1 MTFFP
6 DLNKFAKFCD
16 IYISYQTFGTK
27 LGTMF
32 TAARQ
37 TSQGTQRCYTA
48 CQIPEEPSNNLNI
61 NDFDDDYGNYNA
73 FTPRINRNFNAVN
86 FFDQSID
93 NLPANLEYLYL
104 GWEFNHH
111 LHYLPPNL
119 LILDISK
126 CKMTNLFD
134 LSNINQNTTI
144 IKSVPNSTSSSLFNV
159 INESDITKGIIHC
172 LYITLKNYFYNVILL
187 QNHRYKIIFR
197 NNLIILA
204 GYFTYKYLINIITKE
219 WDNH

>member
-1 MTFFP
+1 MRYNLENQCKTRELYIEGNKHL
-6 DLNKFAKFCD
+6 DNQILNLMKYYDKIIFSSDFNQP
-16 IYISYQTFGTK
+16 IT
-27 LGTMF
+27 
-32 TAARQ
+32 
-37 TSQGTQRCYTA
+37 
-48 CQIPEEPSNNLNI
+48 QIPANI
-61 NDFDDDYGNYNA
+61 KYLKFGDD
-73 FTPRINRNFNAVN
+73 
-86 FFDQSID
+86 FDQSID